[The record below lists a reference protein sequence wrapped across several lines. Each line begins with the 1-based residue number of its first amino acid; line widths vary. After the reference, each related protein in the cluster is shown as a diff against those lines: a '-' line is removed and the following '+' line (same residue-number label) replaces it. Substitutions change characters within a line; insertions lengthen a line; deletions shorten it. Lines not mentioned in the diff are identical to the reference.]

1 MKTII
6 IATDFSASALNAA
19 RYAASLSTQLN
30 VKQIVLYHSYELP
43 TATEIP
49 FPENRDAHAL
59 HEKCISSLHNLQAAI
74 LDLCASD
81 ASFEIH
87 ANDNPLIMGL
97 QELSEQYANPF
108 VVIGITGKSRG
119 LTALIGSNTISI
131 SKNLTVPVLVIPNE
145 SNYTT
150 IKNVVLSC
158 DLKEVSESSPVDTI
172 KSFVHALSAK
182 LLLLNV
188 DHNESTHFNPD
199 SITEQYNLHKLWDN
213 ETSEYHYTD
222 NPDIAL
228 GIMEFAKQ
236 HQSGIVIIVARSY
249 GFFEGLFH
257 KSMTRKL
264 ALSTQLPLLILK
276 EIHQKVPQ

>member
-19 RYAASLSTQLN
+19 RYAASLSRQLN
-30 VKQIVLYHSYELP
+30 IKQIVLYHSYDLP
-43 TATEIP
+43 IATEIP
-49 FPENRDAHAL
+49 FPEHQDSHVL
-59 HEKCISSLHNLQAAI
+59 HEKSTASLNNLKTAI
-74 LDLCASD
+74 VDLCAED
-81 ASFEIH
+81 AVLTIFTD
-87 ANDNPLIMGL
+87 DNPITTGIDL
-97 QELSEQYANPF
+97 LSKQYPEPL

-131 SKNLTVPVLVIPNE
+131 VKHSTAPILVIPNE
-145 SNYTT
+145 SSYTA

-158 DLKEVSESSPVDTI
+158 DLKDVTKCSPVLTI
-172 KSFVHALSAK
+172 KTFVHALNAK
-182 LLLLNV
+182 LFLLNV
-188 DHNESTHFNPD
+188 DHNEAQHFNPD
-199 SITEQYNLHKLWDN
+199 TIAEQYNLHRLWDN
-213 ETSEYHYTD
+213 ETPEYHYTD

-236 HQSGIVIIVARSY
+236 HQSGVIIIIAKTY

-264 ALSTQLPLLILK
+264 ALNTQLPLLILK
-276 EIHQKVPQ
+276 EAQD